1 MGLLRATVGAVG
13 GTLADQWKDYLTVPM
28 GLPQTAAIFPA
39 VNRGKNAGRGSNLQ
53 LSENLITNGSRIVV
67 PEGYGLMT
75 FQEGELTSV
84 ITDAG
89 AYVWDS
95 DDAASE
101 SIFVGDG
108 FVSPIIKQSWERFK
122 FGGRPGSQQ
131 IGLFVS
137 LKELPNNKFGT
148 QSAIYW
154 DDAYLNS
161 QVGATTRG
169 TYTIKIVDPILF
181 VKALLPASFLQNG
194 EVFDFT
200 FAGNEVA
207 IQLFT
212 EVVAS
217 LAAAFSNYTNDP
229 AKDNRISSIQRD
241 SVGFGSS
248 LSAAVEENFQWTSE
262 RGLAIGKVA
271 IVGIEYDEPTRE
283 LLKTVQRADALSGT
297 RGNSN
302 LQASVAAGLQ
312 SAGEVDGA
320 AGILGLGIAAGGVGI
335 GNLNQ
340 PVVGSSP
347 SAPATDAGA
356 ELMNR
361 LQQLK
366 TAFDAGLISQEDF
379 DAARAKALGL

>member
-1 MGLLRATVGAVG
+1 MGLIRATVGAVG
-13 GTLADQWKDYLTVPM
+13 GTLSDQWKDYLTVPM
-28 GLPQTAAIFPA
+28 GLSQTAAIFPA
-39 VNRGKNAGRGSNLQ
+39 VNRGNNAGRGSNTQ
-53 LSENLITNGSRIVV
+53 LSENVITNGSRIVV

-84 ITDAG
+84 ITDPG

-95 DDAASE
+95 ATASE

-108 FVSPIIKQSWERFK
+108 VVSPIIKQSWERFK
-122 FGGRPGSQQ
+122 YGGRPGTQQ

-200 FAGNEVA
+200 YAGNEVA
-207 IQLFT
+207 TQLFT

-217 LAAAFSNYTNDP
+217 LAAAFSSYTNDP

-241 SVGFGSS
+241 SVGFGAS
-248 LSAAVEENFQWTSE
+248 LSGAVEEAFQWTSE
-262 RGLAIGKVA
+262 RGVAIGKVA
-271 IVGIEYDEPTRE
+271 IVGIEYDEPTKE
-283 LLKTVQRADALSGT
+283 LLKTVQRADALSGS
-297 RGNSN
+297 RGNAN

-320 AGILGLGIAAGGVGI
+320 AGIVGLGIAAGGVGI
-335 GNLNQ
+335 ANLQQ
-340 PVVGSSP
+340 PVAGP
-347 SAPATDAGA
+347 TPNFGATDADS
-356 ELMNR
+356 ELMSR

-366 TAFDAGLISQEDF
+366 NAFDSGLITQEDF
-379 DAARAKALGL
+379 DAAKAKALGL

>member
-1 MGLLRATVGAVG
+1 MGLIRATVGAVG
-13 GTLADQWKDYLTVPM
+13 GTLSDQWKDYLTVPM
-28 GLPQTAAIFPA
+28 GLSQTAAIFPA
-39 VNRGKNAGRGSNLQ
+39 VNRGKNAGRGSNTQ
-53 LSENLITNGSRIVV
+53 LSDNVITNGSRIVV

-84 ITDAG
+84 ITDPG

-95 DDAASE
+95 AAASE

-108 FVSPIIKQSWERFK
+108 LVSPIIKQSWERFK
-122 FGGRPGSQQ
+122 YGGRPGTQQ

-200 FAGNEVA
+200 DAGNEVA
-207 IQLFT
+207 TQLFT

-217 LAAAFSNYTNDP
+217 LAAAFSSYTNDP

-241 SVGFGSS
+241 SVGFGAS
-248 LSAAVEENFQWTSE
+248 LSGAVEEAFQWTSE
-262 RGLAIGKVA
+262 RGVAIGKVA
-271 IVGIEYDEPTRE
+271 IVGIEYDESTRE

-297 RGNSN
+297 RGNAN

-320 AGILGLGIAAGGVGI
+320 AGIVGLGIAAGGVGI
-335 GNLNQ
+335 ANLQQ
-340 PVVGSSP
+340 PVGGSTP
-347 SAPATDAGA
+347 NLGATDADS
-356 ELMNR
+356 ELMSR

-366 TAFDAGLISQEDF
+366 NAFDSGLITQEDF
-379 DAARAKALGL
+379 DAAKAKALGL